1 MSSYKEPTTLGLR
14 LIRELKTDNWT
25 SPFFIHTV
33 SATDWAGRNKS
44 KTVHN
49 PEIMTN
55 QKQSGTKKPLLTY
68 YRQQLMAHAV
78 SSQLHQT
85 PAATWTSDAG
95 TGPGNAPVGPSS
107 PLIGHKHA
115 VLAPDWLAVPAP
127 RPWCWCWTGSRN
139 VLQGQPV
146 QLELAAPNVGHNSD
160 ILSG

>member
-1 MSSYKEPTTLGLR
+1 M
-14 LIRELKTDNWT
+14 TD
-25 SPFFIHTV
+25 
-33 SATDWAGRNKS
+33 
-44 KTVHN
+44 
-49 PEIMTN
+49 

-78 SSQLHQT
+78 SSQPHQT

-95 TGPGNAPVGPSS
+95 TGPGNAPVAPSS
-107 PLIGHKHA
+107 PLIGHTHA
-115 VLAPDWLAVPAP
+115 VVTSDWLAVPAP